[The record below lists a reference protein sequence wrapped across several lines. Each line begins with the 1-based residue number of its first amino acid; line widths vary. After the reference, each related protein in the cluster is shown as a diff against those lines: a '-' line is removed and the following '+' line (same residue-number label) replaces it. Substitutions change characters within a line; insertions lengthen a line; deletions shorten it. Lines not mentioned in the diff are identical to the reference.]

1 MKTTFNEKFI
11 AYLALVSGLS
21 ISAVAIY
28 YSVSGLTAI
37 FAAAVVPVI
46 IMGVVLEI
54 GKLVA
59 TAWLKQNWKMA
70 PLSFKISLLAS
81 ITILMAITS
90 MGIFGFLSKAHI
102 DQGVPSSDI
111 AAKVSL
117 FDEQIRVERDN
128 IEEARATLKQ
138 YDLGVDQLMSR
149 TSDAK
154 GAERAV
160 NLRRSQQK
168 DRAKLL
174 LDISDSQKKISEINA
189 ERAPLAAQLRQVEAE
204 VGPIKYIAA
213 FFYGSTNPEILERAV
228 TWVIITLIVVFDPLA
243 VILLLAAQTSFQN
256 FRDRE
261 EVLPFNPIVP
271 INSQTSY
278 RPTPSEPINEFKEIF
293 KEDPALSNVL
303 QDHNVEI
310 ITGTT
315 QVETDVDQN
324 RGYVQNEEQADSSL
338 WSTTTNAISQDE
350 YAKVSEE
357 RRQDVVINQWVELV
371 KSGDVKMTDVPKN
384 VLLEVRARM

>member
-11 AYLALVSGLS
+11 AYLALISGLS

-59 TAWLKQNWKMA
+59 TAWLKQNWKVA
-70 PLSFKISLLAS
+70 PLSFKISLLVS

-102 DQGVPSSDI
+102 DQGVPSSDV
-111 AAKVSL
+111 AAKISL

-128 IEEARATLKQ
+128 IEAARVTLKQ

-174 LDISDSQKKISEINA
+174 LDISESQKKISEINA
-189 ERAPLAAQLRQVEAE
+189 ERAPLATQLRQVEAE

-213 FFYGSTNPEILERAV
+213 FFYGSTNPEILEKAV

-256 FRDRE
+256 FRTRE
-261 EVLPFNPIVP
+261 DLLSLNPVIP
-271 INSQTSY
+271 INSQTNYQPVPVES
-278 RPTPSEPINEFKEIF
+278 INEFKEIF
-293 KEDPALSNVL
+293 KDEHGLTKVSQENNIANVT
-303 QDHNVEI
+303 E
-310 ITGTT
+310 TMP
-315 QVETDVDQN
+315 VETDIEQTSS
-324 RGYVQNEEQADSSL
+324 YVQNEEQADSSL

-357 RRQDVVINQWVELV
+357 RRQDVEINRWVSLV
-371 KSGDVKMTDVPKN
+371 KSGDIKMIDVPKN
-384 VLLEVRARM
+384 ILLEVRARM

>member
-11 AYLALVSGLS
+11 AYLALISGLS

-37 FAAAVVPVI
+37 FAAAAIPVI
-46 IMGVVLEI
+46 IMGVVLEV

-59 TAWLKQNWKMA
+59 TAWLKQNWKIA
-70 PLSFKISLLAS
+70 PLVFKISLLSS
-81 ITILMAITS
+81 IAILMAITS

-102 DQGVPSSDI
+102 DQGVPSSDV
-111 AAKVSL
+111 AAKISL

-128 IEEARATLKQ
+128 IEAARDTLKQ

-174 LDISDSQKKISEINA
+174 LDISESQKKISEINA

-213 FFYGSTNPEILERAV
+213 FFYGSTNPEILEKAV
-228 TWVIITLIVVFDPLA
+228 TWVIIILIMVFDPLA

-256 FRDRE
+256 FRTRE
-261 EVLPFNPIVP
+261 DLLSFNPVVP
-271 INSQTSY
+271 INSQTNHQ
-278 RPTPSEPINEFKEIF
+278 SEPQQSAVIDEYKEIF
-293 KEDPALSNVL
+293 RTDPQIQEIAPQPDISLE
-303 QDHNVEI
+303 QDQPTLDPMI
-310 ITGTT
+310 
-315 QVETDVDQN
+315 DQISL
-324 RGYVQNEEQADSSL
+324 EEQQN
-338 WSTTTNAISQDE
+338 TNTAANTITQEE
-350 YAKVSEE
+350 YTKVSEE
-357 RRQDVVINQWVELV
+357 RRQDVEINRWINLV
-371 KSGDVKMTDVPKN
+371 RSGKVKMTDIPKN
-384 VLLEVRARM
+384 VLLEVKARI

>member
-11 AYLALVSGLS
+11 AYLALISGLS

-37 FAAAVVPVI
+37 FAAAVVPVV

-59 TAWLKQNWKMA
+59 TAWLKQNWKVA
-70 PLSFKISLLAS
+70 PLSFKISLLVS

-102 DQGVPSSDI
+102 DQGVPSSDV
-111 AAKVSL
+111 AAKISL

-128 IEEARATLKQ
+128 IEAARVTLKQ

-174 LDISDSQKKISEINA
+174 LDISESQKKISEINA
-189 ERAPLAAQLRQVEAE
+189 ERAPLATQLRQVEAE

-213 FFYGSTNPEILERAV
+213 FFYGSTNPEILEKAV
-228 TWVIITLIVVFDPLA
+228 TWVIITLIIVFDPLA

-256 FRDRE
+256 FRTRE
-261 EVLPFNPIVP
+261 DLLSLNPVIP
-271 INSQTSY
+271 INSQTNYQPVPVES
-278 RPTPSEPINEFKEIF
+278 INEFKEIF
-293 KEDPALSNVL
+293 KDEHGLTKVSQENNIENVT
-303 QDHNVEI
+303 E
-310 ITGTT
+310 TMP
-315 QVETDVDQN
+315 VETDIEQTSS
-324 RGYVQNEEQADSSL
+324 YVQNEEQADSSL

-357 RRQDVVINQWVELV
+357 RRQDVEINRWVSLV
-371 KSGDVKMTDVPKN
+371 KSGDIKMIDVPKN
-384 VLLEVRARM
+384 ILLEVRARM

>member
-1 MKTTFNEKFI
+1 MKTTANEKFI
-11 AYLALVSGLS
+11 AYLALISGLS

-37 FAAAVVPVI
+37 FAAAAIPVI
-46 IMGVVLEI
+46 IMGVVLEV

-59 TAWLKQNWKMA
+59 TAWLKQNWKIA

-81 ITILMAITS
+81 IAILMAITS

-102 DQGVPSSDI
+102 DQGVPSSDV
-111 AAKVSL
+111 AAKISL

-128 IEEARATLKQ
+128 VEAARATLKQ

-174 LDISDSQKKISEINA
+174 SDISESQKKISEINA
-189 ERAPLAAQLRQVEAE
+189 ERAPLATQLRQVEAE

-213 FFYGSTNPEILERAV
+213 FFYGSTNPEILEKAV
-228 TWVIITLIVVFDPLA
+228 TWVIITLIIVFDPLA

-271 INSQTSY
+271 INSQTNHQ
-278 RPTPSEPINEFKEIF
+278 PEPQQPAVIDEYKEIF
-293 KEDPALSNVL
+293 RKDPQIQEIAPQPDISLEQEQPTVDLS
-303 QDHNVEI
+303 
-310 ITGTT
+310 
-315 QVETDVDQN
+315 
-324 RGYVQNEEQADSSL
+324 EEQQDTGAVA
-338 WSTTTNAISQDE
+338 NAITQEE
-350 YAKVSEE
+350 YTKVSEE
-357 RRQDVVINQWVELV
+357 RRQDIEINRWINLV
-371 KSGDVKMTDVPKN
+371 KSGKVKMTDVPKN
-384 VLLEVRARM
+384 VLLEVKARI

>member
-1 MKTTFNEKFI
+1 MKTTANEKFI
-11 AYLALVSGLS
+11 AYLALISGLS

-37 FAAAVVPVI
+37 FAAAAIPVI

-59 TAWLKQNWKMA
+59 TAWLKQNWKIA

-81 ITILMAITS
+81 IAILMAITS

-102 DQGVPSSDI
+102 DQGVPSSDV
-111 AAKVSL
+111 AAKISL
-117 FDEQIRVERDN
+117 FDDQIRVERDN
-128 IEEARATLKQ
+128 IEAARATLKQ

-149 TSDAK
+149 TLDAK

-174 LDISDSQKKISEINA
+174 SDISESQKKISEINA
-189 ERAPLAAQLRQVEAE
+189 ERAPLATQLRQVEAE

-213 FFYGSTNPEILERAV
+213 FFYGSTNPEILEKAV
-228 TWVIITLIVVFDPLA
+228 TWVIITLIIVFDPLA

-271 INSQTSY
+271 INSQTNHQPDPQRSAVIDEY
-278 RPTPSEPINEFKEIF
+278 KEIF
-293 KEDPALSNVL
+293 RKDP
-303 QDHNVEI
+303 QIQEI
-310 ITGTT
+310 APQPDISLEQEQSTIDLG
-315 QVETDVDQN
+315 
-324 RGYVQNEEQADSSL
+324 EEQQDTGAAA
-338 WSTTTNAISQDE
+338 NAITQEE
-350 YAKVSEE
+350 YTKVSEE
-357 RRQDVVINQWVELV
+357 RRQDIEINRWINLV
-371 KSGDVKMTDVPKN
+371 RSGKVKMTDVPKN
-384 VLLEVRARM
+384 VLLEVKARI

>member
-1 MKTTFNEKFI
+1 MKTTANEKFI
-11 AYLALVSGLS
+11 AYLALISGLS

-37 FAAAVVPVI
+37 FAAAAIPVI
-46 IMGVVLEI
+46 IMGVVLEV

-59 TAWLKQNWKMA
+59 TAWLKQNWKIA

-81 ITILMAITS
+81 IAILMAITS

-102 DQGVPSSDI
+102 DQGVPSSDV
-111 AAKVSL
+111 AAKISL

-128 IEEARATLKQ
+128 VEAARATLKQ

-174 LDISDSQKKISEINA
+174 SDISESQKKISEINA
-189 ERAPLAAQLRQVEAE
+189 ERAPLATQLLQVEAE

-213 FFYGSTNPEILERAV
+213 FFYGSTNPEILEKAV
-228 TWVIITLIVVFDPLA
+228 TWVIITLIIVFDPLA

-271 INSQTSY
+271 INSQTNHQ
-278 RPTPSEPINEFKEIF
+278 PEPQQPAVIDEYKEIF
-293 KEDPALSNVL
+293 RKDPQIQEIAPQPDISLEQEQPTVDLS
-303 QDHNVEI
+303 
-310 ITGTT
+310 
-315 QVETDVDQN
+315 
-324 RGYVQNEEQADSSL
+324 EEQQDTGAVA
-338 WSTTTNAISQDE
+338 NAITQEE
-350 YAKVSEE
+350 YTKVSEE
-357 RRQDVVINQWVELV
+357 RRQDIEINRWINLV
-371 KSGDVKMTDVPKN
+371 KSGKVKMTDVPKN
-384 VLLEVRARM
+384 VLLEVKARI

>member
-11 AYLALVSGLS
+11 AYLALISGLS

-37 FAAAVVPVI
+37 FAAAVVPVV

-59 TAWLKQNWKMA
+59 TAWLKQNWKVA
-70 PLSFKISLLAS
+70 PLSFKISLLVS

-102 DQGVPSSDI
+102 DQGVPSSDV
-111 AAKVSL
+111 AAKISL

-128 IEEARATLKQ
+128 IEAARATLKQ

-174 LDISDSQKKISEINA
+174 LDISESQKKISEINT
-189 ERAPLAAQLRQVEAE
+189 ERAPLATQLRQVEAE

-213 FFYGSTNPEILERAV
+213 FFYGSTNPEILEKAV

-256 FRDRE
+256 FRTRE
-261 EVLPFNPIVP
+261 DLLSLNPVIP
-271 INSQTSY
+271 INSQTNYQPVPVES
-278 RPTPSEPINEFKEIF
+278 INEFKEIF
-293 KEDPALSNVL
+293 KDEHGLTKISQENNIENVT
-303 QDHNVEI
+303 E
-310 ITGTT
+310 TMP
-315 QVETDVDQN
+315 VETDIEQTSS
-324 RGYVQNEEQADSSL
+324 YVQNEEQADSSL

-357 RRQDVVINQWVELV
+357 RRQDVEINRWVSLV
-371 KSGDVKMTDVPKN
+371 KSGDIKMIDVPKN
-384 VLLEVRARM
+384 ILLEVRARM

>member
-21 ISAVAIY
+21 ISSVAIY

-59 TAWLKQNWKMA
+59 TAWLKQNWKVA

-102 DQGVPSSDI
+102 DQGVPSSDV
-111 AAKVSL
+111 AAKISL

-128 IEEARATLKQ
+128 IEAARATLKQ

-174 LDISDSQKKISEINA
+174 SDISESQKKISEINA
-189 ERAPLAAQLRQVEAE
+189 ERAPLATQLRQVEAE

-213 FFYGSTNPEILERAV
+213 FFYGSTNPEILEKAV
-228 TWVIITLIVVFDPLA
+228 TWVIITLIIVFDPLA

-278 RPTPSEPINEFKEIF
+278 QPTPSEPINEFKEIF
-293 KEDPALSNVL
+293 KEEPALSNVL

-315 QVETDVDQN
+315 QVETDFDQN
-324 RGYVQNEEQADSSL
+324 RGYVQNEEQSDSSL

-357 RRQDVVINQWVELV
+357 RRQDVIINQWVELV

>member
-11 AYLALVSGLS
+11 AYLALISGLS

-37 FAAAVVPVI
+37 FAAAVIPVI

-70 PLSFKISLLAS
+70 PLSFKISLLVA

-102 DQGVPSSDI
+102 DQGVPSSDV
-111 AAKVSL
+111 AAKISV
-117 FDEQIRVERDN
+117 FDEQIRIEREN
-128 IEEARATLKQ
+128 IETARATLKQ

-174 LDISDSQKKISEINA
+174 LDISESQKRISEINA
-189 ERAPLAAQLRQVEAE
+189 ERAPLATQLRQVEAE

-213 FFYGSTNPEILERAV
+213 FFYGSTNPEILEKAV
-228 TWVIITLIVVFDPLA
+228 TWVIIILIIVFDPLA

-256 FRDRE
+256 FRSRE
-261 EVLPFNPIVP
+261 DLLSLNSVMP
-271 INSQTSY
+271 INSQTNHQ
-278 RPTPSEPINEFKEIF
+278 SEPQQPAVIDEYKEIF
-293 KEDPALSNVL
+293 RTDPQIQEIAPQPDISLEDP
-303 QDHNVEI
+303 I
-310 ITGTT
+310 I
-315 QVETDVDQN
+315 DQISL
-324 RGYVQNEEQADSSL
+324 EEQQNTSVTAN
-338 WSTTTNAISQDE
+338 TITQEE
-350 YAKVSEE
+350 YTKVSEE
-357 RRQDVVINQWVELV
+357 RRQDVEINRWINLV
-371 KSGDVKMTDVPKN
+371 RSGKVKMTDVPKN
-384 VLLEVRARM
+384 VLLEVKARI

>member
-1 MKTTFNEKFI
+1 MRTTFNEKFI

-37 FAAAVVPVI
+37 FAAAMIPVI
-46 IMGVVLEI
+46 IMGIVLEI

-70 PLSFKISLLAS
+70 PIPFKISLLAA

-111 AAKVSL
+111 AAKISL
-117 FDEQIRVERDN
+117 FDEQIRVEREN
-128 IEEARATLKQ
+128 IETARATLKQ

-149 TSDAK
+149 TTDAR

-160 NLRRSQQK
+160 TLRRNQQK
-168 DRAKLL
+168 DRAKL
-174 LDISDSQKKISEINA
+174 ISEISESQKKISEINA
-189 ERAPLAAQLRQVEAE
+189 ERAPFAAQLRQVEAE

-213 FFYGSTNPEILERAV
+213 FFYGSTDPAILERAV
-228 TWVIITLIVVFDPLA
+228 TWVIITLIIVFDPLA
-243 VILLLAAQTSFQN
+243 VILLLAAQTSFQQ
-256 FRDRE
+256 FRERE
-261 EVLPFNPIVP
+261 TPLLYKPIES
-271 INSQTSY
+271 INSQTNLQ
-278 RPTPSEPINEFKEIF
+278 PSPQPAVIDEYKEIF
-293 KEDPALSNVL
+293 RKDPQIQEIVTQADIPAEQPETVTADEQIANEQIAVEEL
-303 QDHNVEI
+303 QDQD
-310 ITGTT
+310 TGTVSNTIT
-315 QVETDVDQN
+315 Q
-324 RGYVQNEEQADSSL
+324 A
-338 WSTTTNAISQDE
+338 E
-350 YAKVSEE
+350 YTKVSEE
-357 RRQDVVINQWVELV
+357 RRQEIEINRWISLI
-371 KSGDVKMTDVPKN
+371 KSGEITMADVPKH